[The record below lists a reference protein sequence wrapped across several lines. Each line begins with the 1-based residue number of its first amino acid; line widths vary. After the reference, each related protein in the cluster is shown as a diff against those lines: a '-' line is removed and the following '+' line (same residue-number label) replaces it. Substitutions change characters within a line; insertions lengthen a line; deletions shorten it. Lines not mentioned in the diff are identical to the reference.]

1 MGLFNRKREVG
12 SNFDEKKADE
22 IFDSI
27 GETNE
32 KKISDNLKKDINV
45 TKDISNLL
53 KQAKGSDD
61 NTAINIYEKVLAIAP
76 DNFEAYDGLSKIYAK
91 ANNVEKE
98 MEILKMAVMKLSGPK
113 KETLLKRLKEI
124 SG

>member
-32 KKISDNLKKDINV
+32 KKASDNIKKDISL
-45 TKDISNLL
+45 TKDISSLL
-53 KQAKGSDD
+53 KQAKESDD
-61 NTAINIYEKVLAIAP
+61 NAAIGIYEKVLAMAP
-76 DNFEAYDGLSKIYAK
+76 DNIEAYEGLSRIYQK
-91 ANNVEKE
+91 TDNPDKE
-98 MEILKMAVMKLSGPK
+98 REILKKAVMKVSGPK
-113 KETLLKRLKEI
+113 KENLMKRLKEL
-124 SG
+124 

>member
-32 KKISDNLKKDINV
+32 KKASDNIKKDISL
-45 TKDISNLL
+45 TKDISSLL
-53 KQAKGSDD
+53 KQAKENDD
-61 NTAINIYEKVLAIAP
+61 NAAIGIYEKVLAMAP
-76 DNFEAYDGLSKIYAK
+76 DNIEAYEGLSRIYQK
-91 ANNVEKE
+91 TDNPDKE
-98 MEILKMAVMKLSGPK
+98 REILKKAVMKVSGPK
-113 KETLLKRLKEI
+113 KENLMKRLKEL
-124 SG
+124 G

>member
-32 KKISDNLKKDINV
+32 KKASDNIKKDISL
-45 TKDISNLL
+45 TKDISSLL
-53 KQAKGSDD
+53 KQAKESDD
-61 NTAINIYEKVLAIAP
+61 NSAIGIYEKVLAMAP
-76 DNFEAYDGLSKIYAK
+76 DNFEAYEGLSRIYQK
-91 ANNVEKE
+91 TDNPDKE
-98 MEILKMAVMKLSGPK
+98 REILKKAVMKVSGPK
-113 KETLLKRLKEI
+113 KENLMKRLKEL
-124 SG
+124 G

>member
-32 KKISDNLKKDINV
+32 KKASDNIKKDISL
-45 TKDISNLL
+45 TKDISSLL
-53 KQAKGSDD
+53 KQAKESDD
-61 NTAINIYEKVLAIAP
+61 NAAIGIYEKVLAMAP
-76 DNFEAYDGLSKIYAK
+76 DNIEAYEGLSRIYQK
-91 ANNVEKE
+91 TDNPDKE
-98 MEILKMAVMKLSGPK
+98 REILKKAVMKVSGPK
-113 KETLLKRLKEI
+113 KENLMKRLKEL
-124 SG
+124 G

>member
-32 KKISDNLKKDINV
+32 KKASDNIKKDISQ
-45 TKDISNLL
+45 TKDISSLL
-53 KQAKGSDD
+53 KQAKESDD
-61 NTAINIYEKVLAIAP
+61 NAAIGIYEKVLAMAP
-76 DNFEAYDGLSKIYAK
+76 DNFKAYEGLSRIYQK
-91 ANNVEKE
+91 TDNPDKE
-98 MEILKMAVMKLSGPK
+98 REILKKAVMKVSGPK
-113 KETLLKRLKEI
+113 KENLMKRLKEL
-124 SG
+124 G

>member
-32 KKISDNLKKDINV
+32 KKASDNIKKDISL
-45 TKDISNLL
+45 TKDISSLL
-53 KQAKGSDD
+53 KQAKESDD
-61 NTAINIYEKVLAIAP
+61 NASIGIYEKVLAMAP
-76 DNFEAYDGLSKIYAK
+76 DNIEAYEGLSRIYQK
-91 ANNVEKE
+91 TDNPDKE
-98 MEILKMAVMKLSGPK
+98 REILKKAVMKVSGPK
-113 KETLLKRLKEI
+113 KENLMKRLKEL
-124 SG
+124 

>member
-32 KKISDNLKKDINV
+32 KKASDNIKKDIIL
-45 TKDISNLL
+45 TKDISSLL
-53 KQAKGSDD
+53 RQAKESDD
-61 NTAINIYEKVLAIAP
+61 NAAIGIYEKVLAMAP
-76 DNFEAYDGLSKIYAK
+76 DNFEAYEGLSRIYQK
-91 ANNVEKE
+91 TDNPDKE
-98 MEILKMAVMKLSGPK
+98 REILKKAVMKVSGPK
-113 KETLLKRLKEI
+113 KENLMKRLKEL
-124 SG
+124 G

>member
-32 KKISDNLKKDINV
+32 KKASDNIKNDISL
-45 TKDISNLL
+45 TKDISSLL
-53 KQAKGSDD
+53 KQAKESDD
-61 NTAINIYEKVLAIAP
+61 NAAIGIYEKVLAMAP
-76 DNFEAYDGLSKIYAK
+76 DNIEAYDGLSRIYQK
-91 ANNVEKE
+91 TDNPDNER
-98 MEILKMAVMKLSGPK
+98 EILKKAVMKVSGPK
-113 KETLLKRLKEI
+113 KENLMKRLKEL
-124 SG
+124 G

>member
-32 KKISDNLKKDINV
+32 KKASDNIKNDISL
-45 TKDISNLL
+45 TKDISSLL
-53 KQAKGSDD
+53 KQAKESDD
-61 NTAINIYEKVLAIAP
+61 NAAIGIYEKVLAMAP
-76 DNFEAYDGLSKIYAK
+76 DNFEAYEGLSRIYQK
-91 ANNVEKE
+91 TDNPDKE
-98 MEILKMAVMKLSGPK
+98 REILKKAVMKVSGPK
-113 KETLLKRLKEI
+113 KENLMKRLKEL
-124 SG
+124 G

>member
-32 KKISDNLKKDINV
+32 KKVSDNIKKDINV
-45 TKDISNLL
+45 TKDISSLL

-61 NTAINIYEKVLAIAP
+61 KTAITLYEKVLAIAP
-76 DNFEAYDGLSKIYAK
+76 DNFEAYDGLSKIYQK
-91 ANNVEKE
+91 SNNPDKE
-98 MEILKMAVMKLSGPK
+98 REMLKKAVMKLSGSK

-124 SG
+124 S

>member
-32 KKISDNLKKDINV
+32 KKASDNIKNDISL
-45 TKDISNLL
+45 TKDISSLL
-53 KQAKGSDD
+53 KQAKESDD
-61 NTAINIYEKVLAIAP
+61 NAAIGIYEKVLAMAP
-76 DNFEAYDGLSKIYAK
+76 DNFKAYEGLSRIYQK
-91 ANNVEKE
+91 TDNPDKE
-98 MEILKMAVMKLSGPK
+98 REILKKAVMKVSGPK
-113 KETLLKRLKEI
+113 KENLMKRLKEL
-124 SG
+124 G

>member
-32 KKISDNLKKDINV
+32 KKASDNIKPNQGHLKPPQ
-45 TKDISNLL
+45 T
-53 KQAKGSDD
+53 G
-61 NTAINIYEKVLAIAP
+61 
-76 DNFEAYDGLSKIYAK
+76 
-91 ANNVEKE
+91 
-98 MEILKMAVMKLSGPK
+98 
-113 KETLLKRLKEI
+113 KRKRRQCRNRHI
-124 SG
+124 